1 MVHNNGIYN
10 TASPDRYMLLKEFAK
25 KNKQHPTEAEKLLWE
40 CLRGK
45 NLQFKFNRQHIV
57 GDYIVDFICIEKSLV
72 VEVDGGYHSEY
83 EQIQKDE
90 MRTESLRRMGFRVI
104 RFANEDVYGRIQD
117 VIDKIKE
124 ELFKQKNEYR

>member
-45 NLQFKFNRQHIV
+45 NLWFKFNRQHIV

-104 RFANEDVYGRIQD
+104 RFANEDVYDRIQD

-124 ELFKQKNEYR
+124 ELFK

>member
-45 NLQFKFNRQHIV
+45 NLWFKFNRQHIV

-90 MRTESLRRMGFRVI
+90 MRTESLRRMGFRVT
-104 RFANEDVYGRIQD
+104 RSANEDVYGRIQD
-117 VIDKIKE
+117 VIEKIKE
-124 ELFKQKNEYR
+124 ELSK

>member
-1 MVHNNGIYN
+1 
-10 TASPDRYMLLKEFAK
+10 MLLKEFAR
-25 KNKQHPTEAEKLLWE
+25 KNKQHPTEAERILWE
-40 CLRGK
+40 YLRGRK
-45 NLQFKFNRQHIV
+45 LWFKFNRQHIV

-90 MRTESLRRMGFRVI
+90 MRTDSLRRMGFRVI

-124 ELFKQKNEYR
+124 ELFK

>member
-45 NLQFKFNRQHIV
+45 NLWFKFNRQHIV

-104 RFANEDVYGRIQD
+104 RFANEDVYGHIQD

-124 ELFKQKNEYR
+124 ELFK

>member
-1 MVHNNGIYN
+1 MVHNNGLYN

-45 NLQFKFNRQHIV
+45 NLWFKFNRQHIV

-124 ELFKQKNEYR
+124 ELFK

>member
-45 NLQFKFNRQHIV
+45 NLWFKFNRQHIV
-57 GDYIVDFICIEKSLV
+57 GDYIVDFICIEKALV

-124 ELFKQKNEYR
+124 ELFK

>member
-1 MVHNNGIYN
+1 MVHNNGIHN

-45 NLQFKFNRQHIV
+45 NLWFKFNRQHIV

-124 ELFKQKNEYR
+124 ELSK

>member
-45 NLQFKFNRQHIV
+45 NLWFKFNRQHIV

-124 ELFKQKNEYR
+124 ELFK

>member
-45 NLQFKFNRQHIV
+45 NLWFKFNRQHIV

-104 RFANEDVYGRIQD
+104 RFANEDVYGRIQE

-124 ELFKQKNEYR
+124 ELFK

>member
-45 NLQFKFNRQHIV
+45 NLWFKFNRQHIV

-104 RFANEDVYGRIQD
+104 RFANEDVDGRIQD

-124 ELFKQKNEYR
+124 ELFK

>member
-45 NLQFKFNRQHIV
+45 NLWFKFNRQHIV

-117 VIDKIKE
+117 VIDQIKE
-124 ELFKQKNEYR
+124 ELFK

>member
-45 NLQFKFNRQHIV
+45 NLWFKFNRQHIV

-83 EQIQKDE
+83 EQLQKDE

-124 ELFKQKNEYR
+124 ELFK

>member
-45 NLQFKFNRQHIV
+45 NLWFKFNRQHIV

-90 MRTESLRRMGFRVI
+90 MRTESLRRLGFRVI

-124 ELFKQKNEYR
+124 ELFK

>member
-40 CLRGK
+40 SLRGK
-45 NLQFKFNRQHIV
+45 NLWFKFNRQHIV

-124 ELFKQKNEYR
+124 ELFK

>member
-45 NLQFKFNRQHIV
+45 NLWFKFNRQHIV

-117 VIDKIKE
+117 VIDKIKG
-124 ELFKQKNEYR
+124 ELSK

>member
-45 NLQFKFNRQHIV
+45 NLWFKFNRQHIV

-83 EQIQKDE
+83 EQMQKDE

-124 ELFKQKNEYR
+124 ELFK

>member
-10 TASPDRYMLLKEFAK
+10 TASPDRYMLLKEFAR
-25 KNKQHPTEAEKLLWE
+25 KNKQHPTEAERILWE
-40 CLRGK
+40 YLRGRK
-45 NLQFKFNRQHIV
+45 LWFKFNRQHIV

-90 MRTESLRRMGFRVI
+90 MRTDSLRRMGFRVI

-124 ELFKQKNEYR
+124 ELFK

>member
-45 NLQFKFNRQHIV
+45 NLWFKFNRQHIV

-104 RFANEDVYGRIQD
+104 RFANEDVYGRIQY

-124 ELFKQKNEYR
+124 ELFK

>member
-45 NLQFKFNRQHIV
+45 NLWFKFNRQHIV
-57 GDYIVDFICIEKSLV
+57 GDYIVDFTCIEKSLV

-124 ELFKQKNEYR
+124 ELFK

>member
-45 NLQFKFNRQHIV
+45 NLWFKFNRQHIV

-90 MRTESLRRMGFRVI
+90 MRTESVRRMGFRLI

-124 ELFKQKNEYR
+124 ELFK

>member
-45 NLQFKFNRQHIV
+45 NLWFKFNRQHIV

-124 ELFKQKNEYR
+124 ELSK

>member
-1 MVHNNGIYN
+1 MQQERQEI
-10 TASPDRYMLLKEFAK
+10 L
-25 KNKQHPTEAEKLLWE
+25 QEAEKLLWE

-45 NLQFKFNRQHIV
+45 NLWFKFNRQHIV

-124 ELFKQKNEYR
+124 ELFK

>member
-1 MVHNNGIYN
+1 
-10 TASPDRYMLLKEFAK
+10 MLLKEFAK

-45 NLQFKFNRQHIV
+45 NLWFKFNRQHIV

-124 ELFKQKNEYR
+124 ELFK

>member
-45 NLQFKFNRQHIV
+45 NLWFKFNRQHIV
-57 GDYIVDFICIEKSLV
+57 GDYSVDFICIEKSLV

-124 ELFKQKNEYR
+124 ELSK

>member
-40 CLRGK
+40 YLRGRK
-45 NLQFKFNRQHIV
+45 LWFKFNRQHIV

-124 ELFKQKNEYR
+124 ELFK

>member
-1 MVHNNGIYN
+1 MVHNSGIYN

-45 NLQFKFNRQHIV
+45 NLWFKFNRQHIV

-124 ELFKQKNEYR
+124 ELFK

>member
-40 CLRGK
+40 CLRSK
-45 NLQFKFNRQHIV
+45 NLWFKFNRQHIV

-90 MRTESLRRMGFRVI
+90 IRTESLRRMGFRVI

-124 ELFKQKNEYR
+124 ELFK

>member
-45 NLQFKFNRQHIV
+45 NLWFKFNRQHIV

-124 ELFKQKNEYR
+124 EPFK

>member
-25 KNKQHPTEAEKLLWE
+25 KNKQHPTEAERLLWE

-45 NLQFKFNRQHIV
+45 NLWFKFNRQHIV

-124 ELFKQKNEYR
+124 ELFK

>member
-25 KNKQHPTEAEKLLWE
+25 KNKQHPTEAERILWE
-40 CLRGK
+40 YLRSRK
-45 NLQFKFNRQHIV
+45 LWFKFNRQHIV

-90 MRTESLRRMGFRVI
+90 TRTDSLRRMGFRVI

-124 ELFKQKNEYR
+124 ELFK

>member
-40 CLRGK
+40 YLRGK
-45 NLQFKFNRQHIV
+45 NLWFKFNRQHIV

-124 ELFKQKNEYR
+124 ELFK

>member
-25 KNKQHPTEAEKLLWE
+25 KNKQHPTEAEKMLWE
-40 CLRGK
+40 YLRGRK
-45 NLQFKFNRQHIV
+45 LWFKFNRQHIV

-72 VEVDGGYHSEY
+72 VEIDGGYHSEY

-90 MRTESLRRMGFRVI
+90 MRTDSLRRMGFRVI

-124 ELFKQKNEYR
+124 ELFK